1 MLDKIRENTFCNH
14 YMYIVCPLIFQYVSN
29 VDYMINQ
36 WFILVRKTMRNVE
49 LKVNEVAKR

>member
-1 MLDKIRENTFCNH
+1 MYYTFIPMVQTFDIINVKCLMLDKIRENTFCNH

-36 WFILVRKTMRNVE
+36 
-49 LKVNEVAKR
+49 

>member
-36 WFILVRKTMRNVE
+36 WFILVRKAMRNVE
-49 LKVNEVAKR
+49 LEVNEVAKR